1 LAGKVNKIKQCSVL
15 SIELYTCIIT
25 FKEKIKKRGGNTM
38 TNKLLGLFREEEGQG
53 MVEYGLIIALVSIVV
68 ITALVT
74 LGGGLETI
82 FGDANTAL
90 TATPTP

>member
-1 LAGKVNKIKQCSVL
+1 
-15 SIELYTCIIT
+15 
-25 FKEKIKKRGGNTM
+25 M
-38 TNKLLGLFREEEGQG
+38 TNKLMGLFREEEGQG

-82 FGDANTAL
+82 FGNANAAL
-90 TATPTP
+90 TPAP